1 MAKKI
6 SIVIVSYNVSKLL
19 DECLQSVARA
29 LQGIDG
35 EVFVVDNH
43 SKDNT
48 LTMLKEKH
56 PEVRVIANEV
66 NVGFSRAN
74 NQAIRLSEA
83 EYVLLLNPDTVV
95 YENTLHG
102 VLDFMD
108 QHPQAG
114 GAGVRMLTR
123 EGNRAPES
131 RRSIPTP
138 WVAMLKMLGA
148 TRRYY
153 MSHLSWD
160 EPGQIEAVS
169 GAFFLVRRKAL
180 DQVGLLDEDYFM
192 YGEDLDLSYRLLKGG
207 WQNWY
212 LPYDIIHYKGEST
225 QKSSFR
231 YVHTFYQAMLIFFRK
246 HYGHLSFFLSL
257 PIKVA
262 IYFRASL
269 ALIQMM
275 MDRLRRFVN
284 PNEFKRKR

>member
-192 YGEDLDLSYRLLKGG
+192 YGEDIDLSYRLLKGG

-275 MDRLRRFVN
+275 MDRLRSFVN